1 MLTYLVLSVVLLCLD
16 LKPENFLLKDE
27 TDDAVV
33 KIIDFG
39 LSRFCTKGPMKS
51 RVGTIYYVAP
61 VRIKLKYRL

>member
-1 MLTYLVLSVVLLCLD
+1 

-27 TDDAVV
+27 TDEAAV

-39 LSRFCTKGPMKS
+39 LSRWFANSDKDGMKS

-61 VRIKLKYRL
+61 EVLCESRFLR